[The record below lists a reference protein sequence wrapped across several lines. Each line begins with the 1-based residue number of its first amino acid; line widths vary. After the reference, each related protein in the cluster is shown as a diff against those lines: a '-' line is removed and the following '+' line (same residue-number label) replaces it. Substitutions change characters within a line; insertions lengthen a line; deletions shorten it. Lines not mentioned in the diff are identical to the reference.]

1 MTLNYEP
8 VLHEYTTME
17 YQGHCGHTNLMECFL
32 QGWSLYSKGGLKQ
45 ATLCLSNRHNQ
56 LVLMQCNGDDQ
67 AQKFELLPSNRKI
80 YHKPTGQCLS
90 GDSASGAGHLPTL
103 VDCNTSPEASLI
115 WQFVLPR

>member
-1 MTLNYEP
+1 
-8 VLHEYTTME
+8 ME
-17 YQGHCGHTNLMECFL
+17 YIAGSYRGYCGHTNLMECFL
-32 QGWSLYSKGGLKQ
+32 QGWALYSKGGLKQ

-90 GDSASGAGHLPTL
+90 SGASGGHLPTL
-103 VDCNTSPEASLI
+103 TDCNTSPEASLI
-115 WQFVLPR
+115 WQFVLSR